1 MTSEDPKLA
10 LLKRLN
16 FSDFGSCADLF
27 TDDFV
32 WHYFNPR
39 LPHLA
44 GDYHGVSGLKTFF
57 ETLGAFTK
65 GTFVPETISVTPW
78 GDELLVMCNKN
89 RMMLPDK
96 AIETDVV
103 LVWRFVDDRIA
114 EVWDIP
120 SAYSG
125 TRELPPT

>member
-10 LLKRLN
+10 VLKRLN
-16 FSDFGSCADLF
+16 LSDLDSCAECF
-27 TDDFV
+27 AEDFV

-39 LPHLA
+39 LPELA
-44 GDYHGVSGLKTFF
+44 GDYRGVDGLKSFF
-57 ETLGAFTK
+57 ETLSAVTG
-65 GTFVPETISVTPW
+65 GTFVHQTISVTPW
-78 GDELLVMCNKN
+78 GEELLVMCNKN
-89 RMMLPDK
+89 RLMFQGN

-103 LVWRFVDDRIA
+103 LVWRFVDGRVA

-125 TRELPPT
+125 TREQLPS

>member
-1 MTSEDPKLA
+1 MTSEDPKLT

-16 FSDFGSCADLF
+16 FSDLDSCAECFTEDL
-27 TDDFV
+27 V
-32 WHYFNPR
+32 WHYYNPR
-39 LPHLA
+39 LPDLA
-44 GDYHGVSGLKTFF
+44 GDYRGVSGLKRFF
-57 ETLGAFTK
+57 ETLSGFTG
-65 GTFVPETISVTPW
+65 GTFVRQTISVTPW

-89 RMMLPDK
+89 RMTLQGT

-103 LVWRFVDDRIA
+103 LVWRFVDGRVA

-125 TRELPPT
+125 TREQPPR